1 MPRGTLP
8 EWILN
13 ARPLSAAGTTGLR
26 SMRPE
31 IPQHGLGHNA
41 TPAATATAPPGSPRE
56 ASPAAT
62 EPSHRGRTGRRSG
75 CADSVL
81 FVHRVSGLLG
91 KRGQENVRLGNG
103 QIHARFPGQNVVE
116 SDKCKSNG
124 CSLRK
129 NNSHSYCNKK
139 YQAMDGR

>member
-1 MPRGTLP
+1 
-8 EWILN
+8 
-13 ARPLSAAGTTGLR
+13 
-26 SMRPE
+26 MRPE
-31 IPQHGLGHNA
+31 IPQHGVGHNA
-41 TPAATATAPPGSPRE
+41 TPAATATAPPGSPRT

-75 CADSVL
+75 CADSML

-116 SDKCKSNG
+116 SDKYV
-124 CSLRK
+124 LRRLLQLQQVPLDAVRW
-129 NNSHSYCNKK
+129 H
-139 YQAMDGR
+139 QRQT